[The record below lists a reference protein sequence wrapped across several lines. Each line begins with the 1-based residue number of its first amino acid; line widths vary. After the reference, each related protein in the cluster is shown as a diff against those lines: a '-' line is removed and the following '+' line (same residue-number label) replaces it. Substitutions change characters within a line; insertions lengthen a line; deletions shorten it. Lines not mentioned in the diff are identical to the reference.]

1 MELGCEYNIVES
13 TYCNVSALD
22 MAITSIRVE
31 VEFYRDN
38 NLEQSNNHLD
48 LVLV

>member
-13 TYCNVSALD
+13 ACCNESTLD
-22 MAITSIRVE
+22 MVITSIRVE

-48 LVLV
+48 LVPI